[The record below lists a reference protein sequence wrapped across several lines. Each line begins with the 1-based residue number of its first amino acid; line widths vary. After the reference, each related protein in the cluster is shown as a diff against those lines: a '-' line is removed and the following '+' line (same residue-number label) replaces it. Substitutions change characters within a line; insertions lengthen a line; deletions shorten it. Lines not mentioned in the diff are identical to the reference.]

1 MVPVLRGIQFF
12 SLNPMKY
19 SAFDTYTEIK
29 LENML
34 QNNWAQ
40 LYKHLYSFKQKTS
53 IHAVMCMTF
62 FKFSEQTL
70 VEKFNSYKNID
81 FDEWGSRH
89 LWEGCLKLWHSPSSS
104 STPTSTSWHAVKEDH
119 TNRAPNT
126 IHNTITTTS
135 LSFLSWAASG
145 YNALKQTFFL
155 CYFPLE
161 VVLLWRLFSFG
172 GWSPWEAFLLWKLFS
187 FGDCSLY
194 RSCYLLRLFT
204 FLRMFIFRD

>member
-1 MVPVLRGIQFF
+1 
-12 SLNPMKY
+12 
-19 SAFDTYTEIK
+19 
-29 LENML
+29 ML
-34 QNNWAQ
+34 QNKWAQ

-53 IHAVMCMTF
+53 IHAVMWMNF
-62 FKFSEQTL
+62 FKFSEQTV

-145 YNALKQTFFL
+145 YNALKQLFFFAIFL
-155 CYFPLE
+155 WRLFFFGGCSSLE
-161 VVLLWRLFSFG
+161 VVLLWRLISLRGFSPLKAVLF
-172 GWSPWEAFLLWKLFS
+172 WRLFS
-187 FGDCSLY
+187 L
-194 RSCYLLRLFT
+194 
-204 FLRMFIFRD
+204 

>member
-53 IHAVMCMTF
+53 IHAVPVMCMTF

-104 STPTSTSWHAVKEDH
+104 STPTSTSWHAAKEDH

-161 VVLLWRLFSFG
+161 VVLLWRLFFFG
-172 GWSPWEAFLLWKLFS
+172 GCSPLEVDLLERLFS
-187 FGDCSLY
+187 FESCSL
-194 RSCYLLRLFT
+194 LETVLFIEAV
-204 FLRMFIFRD
+204 IF